1 MSEMNERNNNQTDV
15 YTDRVESPFRGHQEP
30 SHNDSTKSKKRSSLA
45 ALLACCVVLSG
56 AAGFGGGYAASY
68 LSAGTQSTVNASST
82 QTASGDY
89 TTLATGSG
97 EMSVAEVAAKTADSV
112 VEITTES
119 VTNGYTW
126 LQQYVTAG
134 AGSGVILT
142 EDGYIVTNNHV
153 IEDASKITVR
163 LHDGNTYQ
171 ATLIGTDSKTDVAL
185 LKIDATGLTPAT
197 LGDSDS
203 LVVGET
209 AVAVGNPLGEL
220 GGTVTNGIISAL
232 DREISLEGETMTLL
246 QTNAAINP
254 GNSGGGLFN
263 GNGEL
268 IGLVVA
274 KSSGTD
280 VEGLGF
286 AIPVNVVKEVV
297 QQLRDNGYVT
307 GRPLLGVS
315 LIDVTT
321 MQDMMRYQVTRGGVY
336 VYQVTG
342 ESAAKAGLLAGDCIT
357 SINGQEVT
365 TSDEVKAIVEQS
377 NVGDQLK
384 MTIVRGT
391 ETMELTVEV
400 GEEKPASFQVG
411 QDSTANL

>member
-1 MSEMNERNNNQTDV
+1 M
-15 YTDRVESPFRGHQEP
+15 
-30 SHNDSTKSKKRSSLA
+30 
-45 ALLACCVVLSG
+45 
-56 AAGFGGGYAASY
+56 
-68 LSAGTQSTVNASST
+68 
-82 QTASGDY
+82 
-89 TTLATGSG
+89 
-97 EMSVAEVAAKTADSV
+97 
-112 VEITTES
+112 
-119 VTNGYTW
+119 
-126 LQQYVTAG
+126 
-134 AGSGVILT
+134 
-142 EDGYIVTNNHV
+142 
-153 IEDASKITVR
+153 
-163 LHDGNTYQ
+163 
-171 ATLIGTDSKTDVAL
+171 
-185 LKIDATGLTPAT
+185 
-197 LGDSDS
+197 
-203 LVVGET
+203 
-209 AVAVGNPLGEL
+209 
-220 GGTVTNGIISAL
+220 
-232 DREISLEGETMTLL
+232 
-246 QTNAAINP
+246 
-254 GNSGGGLFN
+254 
-263 GNGEL
+263 
-268 IGLVVA
+268 VVA